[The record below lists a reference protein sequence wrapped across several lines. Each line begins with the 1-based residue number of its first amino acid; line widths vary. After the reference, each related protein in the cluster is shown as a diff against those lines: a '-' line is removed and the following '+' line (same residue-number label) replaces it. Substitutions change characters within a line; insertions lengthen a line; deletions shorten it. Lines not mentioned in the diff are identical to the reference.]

1 MPKPTKK
8 QIEAMEKCGFSPEEI
23 EDIIK
28 SDEAIDKGEKVY
40 FDLDPEKEK
49 EAKKFAKAGTR
60 KAPTVYKLD
69 NAEGKRSRKENP
81 TKAGIIAEIAKFLAE
96 NSENACENVE
106 ITNKERQI
114 AFKIGE
120 NCYEFTLVQKRKP
133 KNWQKTAPSGRFFL
147 EKK

>member
-8 QIEAMEKCGFSPEEI
+8 QIEAMEKCGFSPKEI

-28 SDEAIDKGEKVY
+28 SDEAIDKDEKVY

-133 KNWQKTAPSGRFFL
+133 KN
-147 EKK
+147 

>member
-1 MPKPTKK
+1 MAKPTKS
-8 QIEAMEKCGFSPEEI
+8 QIEAMKRLGMTDAEI
-23 EDIIK
+23 ADVIA
-28 SDEAIDKGEKVY
+28 SDAAIDKGEKMV
-40 FDLDPEKEK
+40 FDLTPEQEK
-49 EAKKFAKAGTR
+49 EAKKYTKAGR

-81 TKAGIIAEIAKFLAE
+81 TKGAIIAEIAKFLVE

-120 NCYEFTLVQKRKP
+120 NAYELTLVQKRKP
-133 KNWQKTAPSGRFFL
+133 K
-147 EKK
+147 

>member
-28 SDEAIDKGEKVY
+28 SDEAIDKGERVY

-120 NCYEFTLVQKRKP
+120 NCYEFTLVQKRRP
-133 KNWQKTAPSGRFFL
+133 KN
-147 EKK
+147 

>member
-8 QIEAMEKCGFSPEEI
+8 QIEAMEKWGFSAEEI
-23 EDIIK
+23 ADIIK
-28 SDEAIDKGEKVY
+28 SDEAIDKDEKVY

-69 NAEGKRSRKENP
+69 NADGKRSRKENP
-81 TKAGIIAEIAKFLAE
+81 TKAGIIAEIAKFLVE

-114 AFKIGE
+114 AFIIGE
-120 NCYEFTLVQKRKP
+120 NCYELTLVQKRKP
-133 KNWQKTAPSGRFFL
+133 KN
-147 EKK
+147 

>member
-1 MPKPTKK
+1 MPKPTKS
-8 QIEAMEKCGFSPEEI
+8 QIEAMRKMGLTEEEI
-23 EDIIK
+23 ADVVK

-81 TKAGIIAEIAKFLAE
+81 TKAGIIAEIAKFLEE

-120 NCYEFTLVQKRKP
+120 NAYEVTLVQKRKP
-133 KNWQKTAPSGRFFL
+133 KN
-147 EKK
+147 

>member
-8 QIEAMEKCGFSPEEI
+8 QIEAMEKCGFSPKEI

-28 SDEAIDKGEKVY
+28 SDEAIDKDEKVY

-69 NAEGKRSRKENP
+69 NADGKRSRKENP
-81 TKAGIIAEIAKFLAE
+81 TKAGIIAEIAKFLEE

-114 AFKIGE
+114 AFSISG
-120 NCYEFTLVQKRKP
+120 NRYELTLVQKRKP
-133 KNWQKTAPSGRFFL
+133 KN
-147 EKK
+147 

>member
-1 MPKPTKK
+1 MSKPTKK

-28 SDEAIDKGEKVY
+28 SDEAIDKGERVY

-114 AFKIGE
+114 AFKICE

-133 KNWQKTAPSGRFFL
+133 KN
-147 EKK
+147 